1 MRRSGLGVRCAHN
14 GSVALSS
21 FPAWRPSSDLPD
33 LLTSWTEHRQLSRQ
47 TRRRAASVEGIC
59 GAVDPLWDAVSTCD
73 VAAPPP
79 ATPATDQ
86 SRATRGPALL
96 APHPPPPPHAPAPLA
111 TAGYTPQA
119 RPPGFA
125 SLISHSLTHIAG
137 SVGGSR
143 RKMLSGKNTC
153 STKNKHNNNN
163 KKHPEYKKHL

>member
-14 GSVALSS
+14 GSAALLS

-33 LLTSWTEHRQLSRQ
+33 LLTSWIEHRQLSGQ
-47 TRRRAASVEGIC
+47 SRRRAASVEGTC

-96 APHPPPPPHAPAPLA
+96 VTPPPPPPPPCYSRLHTTGTSPLA
-111 TAGYTPQA
+111 
-119 RPPGFA
+119 
-125 SLISHSLTHIAG
+125 SLHSLVTHSLTPPGQSVAAG
-137 SVGGSR
+137 
-143 RKMLSGKNTC
+143 GKR
-153 STKNKHNNNN
+153 
-163 KKHPEYKKHL
+163 